1 MGDLLPL
8 NPCEAPIM
16 KWAEAAGLAE
26 AESCGG
32 CKEQAVSS
40 YAPLQQLRLKQWTS
54 HGHDTHCQPVTRSC
68 VQVPRIRG
76 QEVPKLSSVP
86 VSNQSLFFFLFY
98 FILFLTL

>member
-16 KWAEAAGLAE
+16 QWAEAACLAE

-40 YAPLQQLRLKQWTS
+40 YAPLQQLRLEQWTRR
-54 HGHDTHCQPVTRSC
+54 GHDTHYQPTTRSC
-68 VQVPRIRG
+68 VQVPCIWG

-86 VSNQSLFFFLFY
+86 VPNHSLFFLSVLFY
-98 FILFLTL
+98 FLTL

>member
-16 KWAEAAGLAE
+16 KWAEAACLAE

-40 YAPLQQLRLKQWTS
+40 YAPLQQ
-54 HGHDTHCQPVTRSC
+54 
-68 VQVPRIRG
+68 
-76 QEVPKLSSVP
+76 PKLE
-86 VSNQSLFFFLFY
+86 Q
-98 FILFLTL
+98 

>member
-40 YAPLQQLRLKQWTS
+40 YAPLQQLRLEQ
-54 HGHDTHCQPVTRSC
+54 
-68 VQVPRIRG
+68 
-76 QEVPKLSSVP
+76 
-86 VSNQSLFFFLFY
+86 
-98 FILFLTL
+98 